1 MEKMNKK
8 LREELSSLNEHIAT
22 NTVSKAE
29 IELYR
34 KAVDE
39 KVIVTSTQA
48 CVSMCVCTH
57 IHMHVGMCLVFTFYE
72 WVWVWSSLLICG

>member
-22 NTVSKAE
+22 NTVSKADM
-29 IELYR
+29 ELYK

-39 KVIVTSTQA
+39 KVIVTNTQA
-48 CVSMCVCTH
+48 GVSVHVCLN
-57 IHMHVGMCLVFTFYE
+57 I
-72 WVWVWSSLLICG
+72 

>member
-22 NTVSKAE
+22 NTVSKADM
-29 IELYR
+29 ELYR

-48 CVSMCVCTH
+48 GVSMYMYV
-57 IHMHVGMCLVFTFYE
+57 
-72 WVWVWSSLLICG
+72 

>member
-8 LREELSSLNEHIAT
+8 LREELSSLNE
-22 NTVSKAE
+22 
-29 IELYR
+29 R

-48 CVSMCVCTH
+48 GVSMCLYIHVYLVYMLSLIH
-57 IHMHVGMCLVFTFYE
+57 I
-72 WVWVWSSLLICG
+72 